1 MGIGPA
7 NMDPGDR
14 VCVLFGGPTPY
25 IVRPVEGK
33 HGEYLFVGECYIQK
47 WMDGAALDLVE
58 KGDLSPEW
66 FNNGRTLT

>member
-47 WMDGAALDLVE
+47 WMNGAR
-58 KGDLSPEW
+58 S
-66 FNNGRTLT
+66 